1 MKNKNLMYLGVAVA
15 AYLLLSKK
23 ESVAGI
29 EGMDY
34 YTRQLENIDASNEYG
49 VKIKITDAAGNSTNF
64 INLNKDSVAAL
75 KNWLKKNNKNW
86 K

>member
-1 MKNKNLMYLGVAVA
+1 MKDKNLMYLGLATL

-29 EGMDY
+29 EGLDY
-34 YTRQLENIDASNEYG
+34 YTRQLENIDTSNEYG
-49 VKIKITDAAGNSTNF
+49 VKIKITDGAGNSTNF
-64 INLNKDSVAAL
+64 INLNKDSVVAL